1 MFSFL
6 KKKKVLATHNGGF
19 HSDDIF
25 ASATLQIYLEKIG
38 EDFEI
43 VRTRDEKIIKEADF
57 VFDVGGIYDPNSNR
71 FDHHQKGGAGVREN
85 GVPFAAFGLV
95 WKKFGAE
102 ICGDFEVAKE
112 IDRALAQPVDAND
125 NGMNVYISQI
135 ENVSPITFQDI
146 TGLYYPN
153 EDASEVEYFRAF
165 NELVLLAKRILQ
177 KCIIKTKKQFE
188 INLYLKNLYEKSED
202 KRLAVVENPY
212 ERFSLAVA
220 SLNLPELLYVVYPS
234 TDMKIW
240 KILAT
245 RIGLQNME
253 SKKPFPENWRGLR
266 DEELQKVTGISS
278 ASFCHNSGFYC
289 VAEKRQDAVEL
300 AKLSINS

>member
-25 ASATLQIYLEKIG
+25 ACATLQIYLEKIG

-71 FDHHQKGGAGVREN
+71 FDHHQKGGAGTREN

-112 IDRALAQPVDAND
+112 IDRALAQPIDAND

-146 TGLYYPN
+146 AGLYYPN
-153 EDASEVEYFRAF
+153 EDAGEVEYFRAF

-188 INLYLKNLYEKSED
+188 VNSYLKNLYERSED
-202 KRLAVVENPY
+202 KRLAIVENPY